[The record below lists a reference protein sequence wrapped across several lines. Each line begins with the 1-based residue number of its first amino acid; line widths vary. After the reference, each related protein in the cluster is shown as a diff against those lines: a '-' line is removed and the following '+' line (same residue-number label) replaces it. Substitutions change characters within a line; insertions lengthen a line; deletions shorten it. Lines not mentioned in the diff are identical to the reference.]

1 MMERSSIVVQFVTNG
16 LQRKIIQR
24 FTAEDTLENTC
35 ILVANVRRVFHLLVP
50 CVVIITFIQVN
61 TNAQNVASVVIVVK
75 IWQYTGEV
83 IQERN
88 RLNVLFVANDSQHL
102 VTLLNTAEFTAERNR
117 TNVTCVTRRLVSLD
131 I

>member
-1 MMERSSIVVQFVTNG
+1 M
-16 LQRKIIQR
+16 
-24 FTAEDTLENTC
+24 FTAENTC

-61 TNAQNVASVVIVVK
+61 TNAQNVASVVIEVK

-88 RLNVLFVANDSQHL
+88 RLNVLFVANDSHGQEI
-102 VTLLNTAEFTAERNR
+102 LLDIAEFTVERNH
-117 TNVTCVTRRLVSLD
+117 TNVMCVTRHLVGLEL
-131 I
+131 